1 VDESQPKQAQVIP
14 CWEPPERG
22 LCTVSR
28 GCAPVPPSMGVVRMM
43 LAATVRRP
51 VVLWSAFL
59 LVHAWLATVGLTH
72 PTLPWGDVTLQ
83 YRPWVENALAG
94 DVVGVSQPWVY
105 PLVALVPML
114 AAMVLGPELYG
125 IGWMLVVVVTN
136 AVVLAFLLAR
146 TGPGARRG
154 ALRVTAAW
162 WWIGFL
168 LLLGPVALGRIDVTT
183 VAISIIALLV
193 AQTRPVVAGALLA
206 VATWIKVWPAV
217 LVAVLVVA
225 VRRRGRVALAF
236 VATAA
241 AIGLVVLALGSGVNS
256 LGFISQQS
264 SRGLQ
269 IEAPIST
276 VWMWIALVDPTS
288 ASVQYISSINTFQV
302 VGAGVDEASAVMT
315 PLLVVSSAA
324 ILVLGAFVVR
334 TGARAV
340 HLLAPLSLAIVV
352 GLLVFNKVGSPQ
364 FVLWIAAPVV
374 LGIVTQGKRFRAP
387 AILALGIAAV
397 TQFIYPFGYDGL
409 LVLQPGMVLVLTV
422 RNLALVVL
430 FGLAVRMVWRLGRAT
445 TSAHPPLESEE
456 RQVT

>member
-1 VDESQPKQAQVIP
+1 
-14 CWEPPERG
+14 
-22 LCTVSR
+22 
-28 GCAPVPPSMGVVRMM
+28 MGVVRMM
-43 LAATVRRP
+43 LETTVRRP

-59 LVHAWLATVGLTH
+59 LVHAWLGFVGLTH

-83 YRPWVENALAG
+83 YKPWVQNALAG
-94 DVVGVSQPWVY
+94 DIVGVSQPWVY

-114 AAMVLGPELYG
+114 AAMVLGPGLYG
-125 IGWMLVVVVTN
+125 IGWLLVVVVTD
-136 AVVLAFLLAR
+136 AVVLAFLLSR
-146 TGPGARRG
+146 TGPSSRLFSPRIM
-154 ALRVTAAW
+154 AAW

-193 AQTRPVVAGALLA
+193 AQRRPVVAGALLA

-217 LVAVLVVA
+217 LVAVIVVT
-225 VRRRGRVALAF
+225 VRGRWRALLAF
-236 VATAA
+236 SATAV
-241 AIGLVVLALGSGVNS
+241 AIGLIVLALGSGANS

-276 VWMWIALVDPTS
+276 VWMWIAFVDPT
-288 ASVQYISSINTFQV
+288 AAAVQYIPAINTFQV
-302 VGAGVDEASAVMT
+302 VGSGVDQASALMT
-315 PLLVVSSAA
+315 PLLVVVSAA
-324 ILVLGAFVVR
+324 LLLLGAVVSR
-334 TGARAV
+334 SGARAV

-374 LGIVTQGKRFRAP
+374 LGIATQGRRFRAP
-387 AILALGIAAV
+387 AVVALGIAAV
-397 TQFIYPFGYDGL
+397 TQLIYPFGYDAL
-409 LVLQPGMVLVLTV
+409 LVLDPGMLVVLTA
-422 RNLALVVL
+422 RNVALVVL
-430 FGLAVRMVWRLGRAT
+430 FAMAVRMVWRLRRGSEPRIPLR
-445 TSAHPPLESEE
+445 TSPE

>member
-1 VDESQPKQAQVIP
+1 
-14 CWEPPERG
+14 
-22 LCTVSR
+22 
-28 GCAPVPPSMGVVRMM
+28 MGVVRMM
-43 LAATVRRP
+43 LATMVRRP

-59 LVHAWLATVGLTH
+59 LVHVWLAFVGLTH

-94 DVVGVSQPWVY
+94 DIVGVSRPWVY

-125 IGWMLVVVVTN
+125 VGWALVVVVTDS
-136 AVVLAFLLAR
+136 VVLAFLLAR
-146 TGPGARRG
+146 TGPGARI
-154 ALRVTAAW
+154 ATSRVTAAW
-162 WWIGFL
+162 WWIGFM
-168 LLLGPVALGRIDVTT
+168 LLLGPIALGRIDVTT

-193 AQTRPVVAGALLA
+193 AQRRPVVAGALLA

-225 VRRRGRVALAF
+225 VRRRIRLALAF

-241 AIGLVVLALGSGVNS
+241 VIGLVVLALGSGVNS

-276 VWMWIALVDPTS
+276 VWMWVALVDPAS
-288 ASVQYISSINTFQV
+288 ASVQYISTINTFQV
-302 VGAGVDEASAVMT
+302 VGAGVDAASALMT
-315 PLLVVSSAA
+315 PLLVVASAA
-324 ILVLGAFVVR
+324 LLALGAVVVR
-334 TGARAV
+334 AGARAV

-374 LGIVTQGKRFRAP
+374 LGIVTQGRRFRAP
-387 AILALGIAAV
+387 ALLALGIAAI
-397 TQFIYPFGYDGL
+397 TQLIYPFGYDAL
-409 LVLQPGMVLVLTV
+409 LVLQPGMLLVLTA
-422 RNLALVVL
+422 RNVALVVL
-430 FGLAVRMVWRLGRAT
+430 LGLAVRMVWRLRLA
-445 TSAHPPLESEE
+445 SMRPPPSLHPEE
-456 RQVT
+456 RQVI

>member
-1 VDESQPKQAQVIP
+1 
-14 CWEPPERG
+14 
-22 LCTVSR
+22 
-28 GCAPVPPSMGVVRMM
+28 MGVVRMM
-43 LAATVRRP
+43 LATMVRRP
-51 VVLWSAFL
+51 AVLWSVFL
-59 LVHAWLATVGLTH
+59 LVHVWLAFVGLTH

-94 DVVGVSQPWVY
+94 QIVGVSQPWVY

-125 IGWMLVVVVTN
+125 IGWTLVVVVTD

-146 TGPGARRG
+146 TGPGARI
-154 ALRVTAAW
+154 AASRVTAAW
-162 WWIGFL
+162 WWIGFM
-168 LLLGPVALGRIDVTT
+168 LLLGPIALGRIDVTT
-183 VAISIIALLV
+183 VAIAIIALLV
-193 AQTRPVVAGALLA
+193 AQRRPVVAGALLA

-225 VRRRGRVALAF
+225 VRRRGRLALAF

-241 AIGLVVLALGSGVNS
+241 IIGVVVLALGSGVNS

-276 VWMWIALVDPTS
+276 VWMWIAFVDPAS
-288 ASVQYISSINTFQV
+288 ASVQYIPTINTFQV
-302 VGAGVDEASAVMT
+302 VGAGVDQASAVMT
-315 PLLVVSSAA
+315 PLLVAASAA
-324 ILVLGAFVVR
+324 ILALGAFVAR
-334 TGARAV
+334 SGARAV

-374 LGIVTQGKRFRAP
+374 LGIVTQGRRFSVP
-387 AILALGIAAV
+387 AILALAIAAI
-397 TQFIYPFGYDGL
+397 TQLIYPFGYDAL
-409 LVLQPGMVLVLTV
+409 LVLQPGMLLVLTA
-422 RNLALVVL
+422 RNVALVVL
-430 FGLAVRMVWRLGRAT
+430 LGLAVRMVWRLRLAPT
-445 TSAHPPLESEE
+445 RPHPSLHPEE
-456 RQVT
+456 RQVS

>member
-1 VDESQPKQAQVIP
+1 VPVA
-14 CWEPPERG
+14 G
-22 LCTVSR
+22 LAENGR
-28 GCAPVPPSMGVVRMM
+28 PSMGVVRMM
-43 LAATVRRP
+43 LETTVRRP

-59 LVHAWLATVGLTH
+59 LVHAWLGFVGLTH

-83 YRPWVENALAG
+83 YRPWVQNALAG
-94 DVVGVSQPWVY
+94 DIVGVSHPWVY

-125 IGWMLVVVVTN
+125 IGWLLVVVVTD
-136 AVVLAFLLAR
+136 AVVLAFLLSR
-146 TGPGARRG
+146 TGQSSRLHSPRI
-154 ALRVTAAW
+154 VAAW

-193 AQTRPVVAGALLA
+193 AQRRPVVAGALLA

-217 LVAVLVVA
+217 LVAVIVVA
-225 VRRRGRVALAF
+225 VRGRGRAALAF
-236 VATAA
+236 AATAV
-241 AIGLVVLALGSGVNS
+241 AIGLIVLALGSGANS

-276 VWMWIALVDPTS
+276 VWMWIAFVDPT
-288 ASVQYISSINTFQV
+288 AAAVQYISDINTFQV
-302 VGAGVDEASAVMT
+302 VGSGVDQASALMT
-315 PLLVVSSAA
+315 PLLVVVSAG
-324 ILVLGAFVVR
+324 LLLLGAIVSR
-334 TGARAV
+334 SGARAV
-340 HLLAPLSLAIVV
+340 HLLAPLGLAIVV

-374 LGIVTQGKRFRAP
+374 LGIATQGRRFRAP

-397 TQFIYPFGYDGL
+397 TQLIYPFGYDAL
-409 LVLQPGMVLVLTV
+409 LVLEPGMLLVLTA
-422 RNLALVVL
+422 RNIALVVL
-430 FGLAVRMVWRLGRAT
+430 FGMAVRMVWRLRRGSDPRIPLR
-445 TSAHPPLESEE
+445 TSQE

>member
-1 VDESQPKQAQVIP
+1 
-14 CWEPPERG
+14 
-22 LCTVSR
+22 
-28 GCAPVPPSMGVVRMM
+28 MGVVRMM
-43 LAATVRRP
+43 LATMVRRP

-59 LVHAWLATVGLTH
+59 LVHVWLAFVGLTH

-94 DVVGVSQPWVY
+94 DIVGVSRPWVY

-125 IGWMLVVVVTN
+125 VGWALVVVVTDS
-136 AVVLAFLLAR
+136 VVLAFLLAR
-146 TGPGARRG
+146 TGPGARI
-154 ALRVTAAW
+154 ATSRVTAAW
-162 WWIGFL
+162 WWIGFM
-168 LLLGPVALGRIDVTT
+168 LLLGPIALGRIDVTT

-193 AQTRPVVAGALLA
+193 AQRRPVVAGALLA

-225 VRRRGRVALAF
+225 VRRRIRLALAF

-241 AIGLVVLALGSGVNS
+241 VIGLVVLALGSGVNS

-276 VWMWIALVDPTS
+276 VWMWVALVDPAS
-288 ASVQYISSINTFQV
+288 ASVQYIPTINTFQV
-302 VGAGVDEASAVMT
+302 VGAGVDAASALMT
-315 PLLVVSSAA
+315 PLLVVASAA
-324 ILVLGAFVVR
+324 LLALGAVVVR
-334 TGARAV
+334 AGARAV

-374 LGIVTQGKRFRAP
+374 LGIVTQGRRFRAP
-387 AILALGIAAV
+387 ALLALGIAAI
-397 TQFIYPFGYDGL
+397 TQLIYPFGYDAL
-409 LVLQPGMVLVLTV
+409 LVLQPGMLLVLTA
-422 RNLALVVL
+422 RNVALVVL
-430 FGLAVRMVWRLGRAT
+430 LGLAVRMVWRLRLA
-445 TSAHPPLESEE
+445 SMRPPPSLHPEE
-456 RQVT
+456 RQVI

>member
-1 VDESQPKQAQVIP
+1 
-14 CWEPPERG
+14 
-22 LCTVSR
+22 
-28 GCAPVPPSMGVVRMM
+28 MGVVRMM
-43 LAATVRRP
+43 LATMVRRP

-59 LVHAWLATVGLTH
+59 LVHVWLAFVGLTH

-94 DVVGVSQPWVY
+94 DIVGVSRPWVY

-125 IGWMLVVVVTN
+125 VGWALVVVVTDS
-136 AVVLAFLLAR
+136 VVLAFLLAR
-146 TGPGARRG
+146 TGPGARI
-154 ALRVTAAW
+154 ATSRVTAAW
-162 WWIGFL
+162 WWIGFM
-168 LLLGPVALGRIDVTT
+168 LLLGPIALGRIDVTT

-193 AQTRPVVAGALLA
+193 AQRRPVVAGALLA

-225 VRRRGRVALAF
+225 VRRRIRLALAF

-241 AIGLVVLALGSGVNS
+241 VIGLVVLAFGSGVNS

-276 VWMWIALVDPTS
+276 VWMWVALVDPAS
-288 ASVQYISSINTFQV
+288 ASVQYIPTINTFQV
-302 VGAGVDEASAVMT
+302 VGAGVDAASALMT
-315 PLLVVSSAA
+315 PLLVVASAA
-324 ILVLGAFVVR
+324 LLALGAVVVR
-334 TGARAV
+334 AGARAV

-374 LGIVTQGKRFRAP
+374 LGIVTQGRRFRAP
-387 AILALGIAAV
+387 ALLALGIAAI
-397 TQFIYPFGYDGL
+397 TQLIYPFGYDAL
-409 LVLQPGMVLVLTV
+409 LVLQPGMLLVLTA
-422 RNLALVVL
+422 RNVALVVL
-430 FGLAVRMVWRLGRAT
+430 LGLAVRMVWRLRLA
-445 TSAHPPLESEE
+445 SMRPPPSLHPQE
-456 RQVT
+456 RQVI

>member
-1 VDESQPKQAQVIP
+1 
-14 CWEPPERG
+14 
-22 LCTVSR
+22 
-28 GCAPVPPSMGVVRMM
+28 MGVVRMM
-43 LAATVRRP
+43 LATMVRRP
-51 VVLWSAFL
+51 AVLWSVFL
-59 LVHAWLATVGLTH
+59 LVHVWLAFVGLTH

-94 DVVGVSQPWVY
+94 QIVGVSQPWVY

-125 IGWMLVVVVTN
+125 IGWTLVVVVTD

-146 TGPGARRG
+146 TGPGARI
-154 ALRVTAAW
+154 AASRVTAAW
-162 WWIGFL
+162 WWIGFM
-168 LLLGPVALGRIDVTT
+168 LLLGPIALGRIDVTT
-183 VAISIIALLV
+183 VAIAIIALLV
-193 AQTRPVVAGALLA
+193 AQRRPVVAGALLA

-225 VRRRGRVALAF
+225 VRRRGRLALAF

-241 AIGLVVLALGSGVNS
+241 IIGVVVLALGSGVNS

-276 VWMWIALVDPTS
+276 VWMWIAFVDPAS
-288 ASVQYISSINTFQV
+288 ASVQYIPTINTFQV
-302 VGAGVDEASAVMT
+302 VGAGVDQASAVMT
-315 PLLVVSSAA
+315 PLLVAASAA
-324 ILVLGAFVVR
+324 ILALGAFVAR
-334 TGARAV
+334 SGARAV

-374 LGIVTQGKRFRAP
+374 LGIVTQGRRFSVP
-387 AILALGIAAV
+387 AILALGIAAI
-397 TQFIYPFGYDGL
+397 TQLIYPFGYDAL
-409 LVLQPGMVLVLTV
+409 LVLQPGMLLVLTA
-422 RNLALVVL
+422 RNVALVVL
-430 FGLAVRMVWRLGRAT
+430 LGLAVRMVWRLRLAPT
-445 TSAHPPLESEE
+445 RPHPSLHPEE
-456 RQVT
+456 RQVS

>member
-1 VDESQPKQAQVIP
+1 
-14 CWEPPERG
+14 
-22 LCTVSR
+22 
-28 GCAPVPPSMGVVRMM
+28 MGVVRMM
-43 LAATVRRP
+43 LTTTARRP
-51 VVLWSAFL
+51 AILWSAFL
-59 LVHAWLATVGLTH
+59 LVHAWLAFVGLTH

-125 IGWMLVVVVTN
+125 VGWMLVVIVTD
-136 AVVLAFLLAR
+136 AVVLGFLLAR
-146 TGPGARRG
+146 TGPGARLG
-154 ALRVTAAW
+154 AARVAAAW
-162 WWIGFL
+162 WWIGFM

-193 AQTRPVVAGALLA
+193 AQRRPVVAGALLA

-225 VRRRGRVALAF
+225 VRRRGRVAVAF
-236 VATAA
+236 VGTAA
-241 AIGLVVLALGSGVNS
+241 VIGLVVLALGSGVNS

-276 VWMWIALVDPTS
+276 VWMWIAFVDPTS
-288 ASVQYISSINTFQV
+288 ASVQYIPSINTFQV

-315 PLLVVSSAA
+315 PLLVVASAV
-324 ILVLGAFVVR
+324 ILALGAFVTR
-334 TGARAV
+334 AGAQAV

-387 AILALGIAAV
+387 ALLALGIAAV
-397 TQFIYPFGYDGL
+397 TQLIYPFGYDAL
-409 LVLQPGMVLVLTV
+409 LALQPGMLLVLTV

-430 FGLAVRMVWRLGRAT
+430 FGLAVRMVWRLRRQPAIY
-445 TSAHPPLESEE
+445 HPLHDFEE

>member
-1 VDESQPKQAQVIP
+1 
-14 CWEPPERG
+14 
-22 LCTVSR
+22 
-28 GCAPVPPSMGVVRMM
+28 MGVVRMM
-43 LAATVRRP
+43 LATMVRRP

-59 LVHAWLATVGLTH
+59 LVHVWLAFVGLTH

-94 DVVGVSQPWVY
+94 DIVGVSRPWVY

-125 IGWMLVVVVTN
+125 VGWALVVVVTDS
-136 AVVLAFLLAR
+136 VVLAFLLAR
-146 TGPGARRG
+146 TGPGVRIATS
-154 ALRVTAAW
+154 RVTAAW
-162 WWIGFL
+162 WWIGFM
-168 LLLGPVALGRIDVTT
+168 LLLGPIALGRIDVTT

-193 AQTRPVVAGALLA
+193 AQRRPVVAGALLA

-225 VRRRGRVALAF
+225 VRRRIRLALAF

-241 AIGLVVLALGSGVNS
+241 VIGLVVLALGSGVNS

-269 IEAPIST
+269 IEAPISA
-276 VWMWIALVDPTS
+276 VWMWVALVDPAS
-288 ASVQYISSINTFQV
+288 ASVQYIPTINTFQV
-302 VGAGVDEASAVMT
+302 VGAGVDAASALMT
-315 PLLVVSSAA
+315 PLLVVASAA
-324 ILVLGAFVVR
+324 LLALGAVVVR
-334 TGARAV
+334 AGARAV

-374 LGIVTQGKRFRAP
+374 LGIVTQGRRFRAP
-387 AILALGIAAV
+387 ALLALGIGAI
-397 TQFIYPFGYDGL
+397 TQLIYPFGYDAL
-409 LVLQPGMVLVLTV
+409 LVLQPGMLLVLTA
-422 RNLALVVL
+422 RNVALVVL
-430 FGLAVRMVWRLGRAT
+430 LGLAVRMVWRLRLA
-445 TSAHPPLESEE
+445 SMRPPPSLHPEE
-456 RQVT
+456 RQVI